1 MKKIFI
7 LIFFA
12 LSFIGVKAQI
22 KIETLRT
29 KGFPIVT
36 QKEKAIVLYDTKD
49 PVSIKKTVDLF
60 CDDVQRVTGKRLLS
74 YNETHN
80 CKDNFAIIV
89 GTFSGNQLIQKL
101 IGKRKIDTTGLT
113 TGWEQYR
120 IQRIKNPAKGIKEA
134 IVIAGSDRRGAAY
147 GLLSISEIIGVNPWY
162 WWLDAP
168 IKKHNQLILSISPFT
183 SQRPS
188 VKYRGIFINDEDW
201 GLFPWVKKNFDKEL
215 GNFGPK
221 TYSKVCELLLR
232 LKANYLCPAMHN
244 CSLAFH
250 KLPENRLVADSFAI
264 VMGTSHCE
272 PLMLNT
278 ATEWDSKKYGEWD
291 YANNKHGIDS
301 VLKSRVKECAPF
313 ENVWTLALRGLHD
326 VAMKASNNMN
336 ERKNLMQ
343 EALYAQRKI
352 LEDILKKDANTIPQ
366 AFTPYKEVLDVYDE
380 GLKLP
385 DDVTIIW
392 PDDNYGY
399 MKRLSSPIERMRSG
413 RSGVYYHA
421 SYLGRPHNYLWMN
434 TTSPV
439 LMYEELRKAYDTT
452 ADRIWLLNAGDIK
465 SCEFAVDFF
474 LSLAY
479 DINSFNYPRVSTY
492 RTEWLCKMLDKKYEK
507 QYHDIFTSFYNLAF
521 QRKPECMGWG
531 YQWTSDIK
539 GREINA
545 DTEFSF
551 TNYREA
557 ERRINEYIRIG
568 RIADKLYKEI
578 PESQKACFFE
588 ALYYPVKGCELLN
601 RSILLGQKNRWYAW
615 QKRAGTSMIEQESKT
630 CNDSLDIIT
639 KSYNQMLNGKWNYVI
654 TRRQNNAAAYFE
666 KPELHQALLMKQARM
681 GINVENEA
689 VMKTR
694 SNWHQLP
701 NFNKYLPRT
710 HYIDIYNMG
719 EQDFSWTADPSDP
732 WILLNKKKGIVK
744 TEDRLMV
751 SIDWEKAPQ
760 GEQILGSINIIANN
774 GQQEKILISVFNP
787 VQPNIQ
793 DLDSLFIETNG
804 YISIDAAHFNKKHEN
819 HDIKINII
827 PNLGIEGSVV
837 QLGNPIAPAH
847 HTNWKNAPYVEY
859 DFYCFTQGPVDVYT
873 YVLPTFTLSKDR
885 GFAGHEMTNIETHYG
900 VAIDDVPILPGSTS
914 SFEYA
919 ENWYES
925 VLRNA
930 RINKCTLQIKK
941 PGRHTLKIIGGDAGT
956 LLQKIVI
963 DFGGLQHSYMGPQPT
978 RK

>member
-639 KSYNQMLNGKWNYVI
+639 KSYNQMLNGKWNYIIDQQDIGYYDYRMNPTPWGFFLDAKANHPSDLVEYNFDKSETLDVPGDWNTQDEKLFWYEGTVWYRKKFQWTPQTGRRALLYFAASNYMTRVWVNGKKAGHHVGGFTPFNYDISDLLKKGENTVI
-654 TRRQNNAAAYFE
+654 VKVNNDDEKLMPGMTANVSLVVSEKNDILLVPNSALRFRPVAASAQTQGGPPSRKPTIAAAETPGVYVLRDGVPV
-666 KPELHQALLMKQARM
+666 K
-681 GINVENEA
+681 VD
-689 VMKTR
+689 VT
-694 SNWHQLP
+694 
-701 NFNKYLPRT
+701 
-710 HYIDIYNMG
+710 
-719 EQDFSWTADPSDP
+719 
-732 WILLNKKKGIVK
+732 KGITDGQN
-744 TEDRLMV
+744 TEILTG
-751 SIDWEKAPQ
+751 IDEGTQVLVGFDLKSEK
-760 GEQILGSINIIANN
+760 
-774 GQQEKILISVFNP
+774 K
-787 VQPNIQ
+787 
-793 DLDSLFIETNG
+793 
-804 YISIDAAHFNKKHEN
+804 
-819 HDIKINII
+819 
-827 PNLGIEGSVV
+827 
-837 QLGNPIAPAH
+837 
-847 HTNWKNAPYVEY
+847 
-859 DFYCFTQGPVDVYT
+859 
-873 YVLPTFTLSKDR
+873 
-885 GFAGHEMTNIETHYG
+885 
-900 VAIDDVPILPGSTS
+900 
-914 SFEYA
+914 
-919 ENWYES
+919 
-925 VLRNA
+925 
-930 RINKCTLQIKK
+930 
-941 PGRHTLKIIGGDAGT
+941 
-956 LLQKIVI
+956 
-963 DFGGLQHSYMGPQPT
+963 
-978 RK
+978 